1 MYSSRED
8 GRGSRSATVWPV
20 RRLVTALAAVL
31 LAALLVVGLTQAGG
45 DGPPPPPRPSFD
57 LAQAR
62 RALAGAPAPLAAL
75 HDQSARLLAG
85 GRPAFQKRLARLK
98 GYPVV
103 VNKWASWC
111 SPCRTEFPI
120 FQSQA
125 TERGK
130 QVAFLGVDSRD
141 SSGPAARFL
150 RQMPLPFPSYAD
162 PDGKIADLL
171 GPAGF
176 PVTAFFDERGRLAYL
191 HQGAYRHESDLASD
205 IRRYL

>member
-8 GRGSRSATVWPV
+8 GRGRPSATVWPV

-45 DGPPPPPRPSFD
+45 GESPPPPRRSFD

-62 RALAGAPAPLAAL
+62 HALAGAPAPLAAL

-85 GRPAFQKRLARLK
+85 GRSAFRKRLARLT
-98 GYPVV
+98 GHPVV

-111 SPCRTEFPI
+111 NPCRMEFPI

-125 TERGK
+125 TEHGK

-150 RQMPLPFPSYAD
+150 HQMPLPYPSYSD

-176 PVTAFFDERGRLAYL
+176 PVTAFFDQRGRLAYL
-191 HQGAYRHESDLASD
+191 HQGGYRHESDLADD